1 MGSAFSTAA
10 PPIHSRSISFY
21 AIRAAVACE
30 LLRQWW
36 PMMEQTNVFLQSAI
50 AQLRVAKK
58 LRMRRDTVENWR
70 KSDPIA
76 ARKPKS
82 FSLRFDSV

>member
-1 MGSAFSTAA
+1 
-10 PPIHSRSISFY
+10 
-21 AIRAAVACE
+21 
-30 LLRQWW
+30 
-36 PMMEQTNVFLQSAI
+36 MMEQTNVFLQSAI
-50 AQLRVAKK
+50 AQLGAAQKFS
-58 LRMRRDTVENWR
+58 MRWRDTVENWR